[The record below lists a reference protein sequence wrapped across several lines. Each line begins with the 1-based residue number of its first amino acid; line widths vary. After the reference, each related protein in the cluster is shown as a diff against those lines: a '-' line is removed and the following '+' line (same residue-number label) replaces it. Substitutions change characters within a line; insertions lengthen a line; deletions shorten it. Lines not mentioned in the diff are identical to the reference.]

1 MAVVLV
7 GAIFVGSIE
16 TVWGGEITPPPGKR
30 VKVTSYAAGDNVI
43 QLERGEELGRFNM
56 GGSTVIV
63 IFGSGCVKW
72 QTGLAVETRVQFG
85 QALGRVERLQ
95 LEDAG

>member
-16 TVWGGEITPPPGKR
+16 TVWVGEITPPRHKTIK
-30 VKVTSYAAGDNVI
+30 VATYDVTSNDTAVY
-43 QLERGEELGRFNM
+43 LERGAEMGRFNM

-63 IFGSGCVKW
+63 LFGADCVTW
-72 QTGLAVETRVQFG
+72 ESDLLPETRVQFG
-85 QALGRVERLQ
+85 QALAFTHAQSTYL
-95 LEDAG
+95 